1 MPFEPRA
8 SHRTHPTMS
17 PEGIT
22 AVLVEHLADAFAVPP
37 EAIALDRP
45 MTDLGVGS
53 LETVEAIAGA
63 TRALRIR
70 VPMAELDAMMSVS
83 DLAEL
88 LLLHYEVAR
97 APRVEFEGDADA
109 QATWAAVE
117 ARLKAS
123 DASRAGYDHLT
134 YDMFLGSASG
144 AHREIDHFNQWI
156 DDIMADGRYA
166 FESTHLEA
174 QRPMVRVQRP
184 TGEAFE
190 LINLSC
196 YNYLGYSHHPD
207 VIAAAKQAL
216 DTYGLGAT
224 SSPIASGTL
233 GVHRQLEEELVD
245 FFGVPGLG
253 ASLFSSGYAVN
264 VGAIS
269 AFMTPGS
276 YIVCD
281 RAAHM
286 SILEGAQLSRANLR
300 YFDHGDLQGL
310 EAVLKQIAG
319 PERRILVCIEGV
331 YSADGDYGRVAET
344 VALAKVYGARVLVDE
359 AHSMLLDGP
368 RGRGVAAAQ
377 GVLDQVDLL
386 VLTFSKAF
394 AGVGGALIARRPII
408 RYVNW
413 YARCRMFSCAMDPAV
428 TGGILQALR
437 MARSDDGDARRARL
451 HANAAHVRARLQG
464 RVDLGDSTNWII
476 PIIYGSERLSIAVS
490 DTLQRKGLDAGIL
503 TFPAAPR
510 GEARIRLFI
519 TSEHTR
525 AQLDRAVDIILE
537 TADALG
543 FAVAQTAS
551 R

>member
-1 MPFEPRA
+1 M
-8 SHRTHPTMS
+8 THDA
-17 PEGIT
+17 IT
-22 AVLVEHLADAFAVPP
+22 GVLVEHLADVFAVGAD
-37 EAIALDRP
+37 AIALDRP

-53 LETVEAIAGA
+53 LETVEAIAAA

-70 VPMAELDAMMSVS
+70 VPMAELDAAMTLT

-88 LLLHYEVAR
+88 LLLHHEVAR
-97 APRVEFEGDADA
+97 APRIAFEEDADA
-109 QATWAAVE
+109 QAAWAAVADRLE
-117 ARLKAS
+117 ASEAS
-123 DASRAGYDHLT
+123 AAGYEHLT

-144 AHREIDHFNQWI
+144 AHREIDHFNRWI

-166 FESTHLEA
+166 FESTHLGA
-174 QRPMVRVQRP
+174 QRPVVRVERP

-207 VIAAAKQAL
+207 VIAAARQAL

-233 GVHRQLEEELVD
+233 GVHRQLEDALVD
-245 FFGVPGLG
+245 FFGVPDLG

-264 VGAIS
+264 VGTIS

-286 SILEGAQLSRANLR
+286 SILEGAQLSRAHLR
-300 YFDHGDLQGL
+300 YFDHGDLAGL
-310 EAVLKQIAG
+310 EAVLRSIAG
-319 PERRILVCIEGV
+319 PEQRILVCIEGV

-344 VALAKVYGARVLVDE
+344 VALARQYGARVLVDE

-368 RGRGVAAAQ
+368 HGRGVAAAQ

-386 VLTFSKAF
+386 VITFSKAF

-428 TGGILQALR
+428 TGGILKALKL
-437 MARSDDGDARRARL
+437 ARSADGDARRARL
-451 HANAAHVRARLQG
+451 HANAAHVRGRLRG
-464 RVDLGDSTNWII
+464 RVDLGESTSWII
-476 PIIYGSERLSIAVS
+476 PVIYGSERLSIAVS
-490 DTLQRKGLDAGIL
+490 DALQRKGLDAGIL

-510 GEARIRLFI
+510 GEARIRMFI

-525 AQLDRAVDIILE
+525 AQLDRAVEIILE

-543 FAVAQTAS
+543 FARKPPAGQTPS